1 MQTRPRTYTPGEYL
15 ALEETAEFRSEY
27 HQGEIIPMTGGSF
40 NHNELVTNLTALLKP
55 VLRQQGCRFYSSDV
69 RLWIP
74 RYTRFTY
81 PDAMVIQGEPIA
93 YANRIDTLTNPTL
106 IVDVLSRST
115 EAYDRHD
122 KFRYYRSIPAL
133 QEYVLI
139 DQYEYHIEQFT
150 KTPDGLWLLRDYERD
165 GQPEGEEAD
174 IGVLQFSSV
183 GVEIRIADLYSGVNF
198 EPPATTET

>member
-1 MQTRPRTYTPGEYL
+1 
-15 ALEETAEFRSEY
+15 
-27 HQGEIIPMTGGSF
+27 
-40 NHNELVTNLTALLKP
+40 
-55 VLRQQGCRFYSSDV
+55 V